1 MTKRTARLLAPLVLA
16 LATAA
21 LAAPSSSSAA
31 STTSAA
37 CVPGKTT
44 VGGKQATRFCGPAKA
59 TAKVGSKTFH
69 FSGGVCQVAGLYFQ
83 VNIGTVV
90 NNKLANAKPG
100 PLPYFNIALTP
111 ATTGVHLTQGLT
123 WIFGGKRYSPISNK
137 ITIDQGLKSGSF
149 TGKSIGGAKVKGTF
163 TCS

>member
-1 MTKRTARLLAPLVLA
+1 MTKRTALVLAPLVLA
-16 LATAA
+16 LATTA
-21 LAAPSSSSAA
+21 LAAPSSSSASSA
-31 STTSAA
+31 TSTA

-44 VGGKQATRFCGPAKA
+44 VAGKPATRFCGPAKA
-59 TAKVGSKTFH
+59 IAKVGSKTFV
-69 FSGGVCQVAGLYFQ
+69 FSGGVCQVSGVYFQ

-90 NNKLANAKPG
+90 NNKLPTAKPG

-111 ATTGVHLTQGLT
+111 ASTGVHLTQGLT
-123 WIFGGKRYSPISNK
+123 WISGGKRYSPISNR

-149 TGKSIGGAKVKGTF
+149 TGKAIGGAKVKGTF